1 MGRVVVQEMLR
12 ANMPCVLVERD
23 PARVTL
29 VLEQHTDLL
38 VVEGD
43 ATKEHTLSMARIET
57 ARGLAACLAD
67 DGDNLLLCLTA
78 RGLKPNLTIVAR
90 AYDEETLD
98 KLRRAGADHT
108 ISPNVTGGIRMASTL
123 LRPSVVCFL
132 DVATTGTDIAL
143 RLEEAEIPATSP
155 LTGRSLAEARIPQR
169 TGLVVLALRGANSQD
184 SLLYNPGPDVRLKV
198 GDVMIVLGR
207 QDQVARLREYV
218 AGGTFQPE

>member
-1 MGRVVVQEMLR
+1 
-12 ANMPCVLVERD
+12 ERD

-155 LTGRSLAEARIPQR
+155 LTGRS
-169 TGLVVLALRGANSQD
+169 
-184 SLLYNPGPDVRLKV
+184 
-198 GDVMIVLGR
+198 
-207 QDQVARLREYV
+207 
-218 AGGTFQPE
+218 